1 MMHCPNC
8 GKPADAAQQFCR
20 ACGMSLDTVGQL
32 VAQHTSLTPVPRQ
45 NKAELERQIVRTMF
59 RWITW
64 GMILL
69 GIGVLMIVFN
79 KSFNVG
85 GWLKFMASAVSLA
98 GVGVATAGLLRA
110 MNEGVS
116 LSGKKEVKRLSSPPD
131 TKSLPVREMPAAVPS
146 VTEHTTKLLPV
157 DETPTNK
164 VIDSNGRE

>member
-1 MMHCPNC
+1 MGARDRVEQDGRGRGQQSLRALPGRKTRTDPRVQSQRRPPHAEGLRADGRELWTMMHCPNC

-32 VAQHTSLTPVPRQ
+32 VAQHSSSTPVPRQ

-98 GVGVATAGLLRA
+98 
-110 MNEGVS
+110 
-116 LSGKKEVKRLSSPPD
+116 
-131 TKSLPVREMPAAVPS
+131 
-146 VTEHTTKLLPV
+146 
-157 DETPTNK
+157 
-164 VIDSNGRE
+164 